1 MSRFTTRQQIVRHT
15 LFVAVLGTALTGAVR
30 GIASTTPAHASRAE
44 DLVTAI
50 KAADN
55 DYNTS
60 STVVWPATGVTPSNN
75 TVCGQFVT
83 RLIQKS
89 YGHTDSDF
97 YRCIGS
103 NSPFAKTYHDWF
115 LSGQTCN
122 SKLAHKHVR
131 TVTLGRVG
139 DWKAGDFIAI
149 KNLTVETNNT
159 GHMAMV
165 AAAPELLSEENGIR
179 QYAVTVIDSSS
190 DAHDAQDTRVTR
202 PDATKPDRGVGK
214 GKMLIYADASDD
226 QVVGHCWSTD
236 NGSTM
241 YDQTQKSLVVG
252 RLVTP

>member
-1 MSRFTTRQQIVRHT
+1 MKPFANRSQIVRNT
-15 LFVAVLGTALTGAVR
+15 VLAAAVGISLTTAVR
-30 GIASTTPAHASRAE
+30 GIAGTTPAHVTRAE
-44 DLVTAI
+44 DLVSTI
-50 KAADN
+50 KAVDN
-55 DYNTS
+55 DYHS
-60 STVVWPATGVTPSNN
+60 ASTVVWPAQGVTASNK

-97 YRCIGS
+97 YRCVGS
-103 NSPFAKTYHDWF
+103 SSPYAKTYHDWF
-115 LSGQTCN
+115 RSGQTCS

-131 TVTLGRVG
+131 TVVLGRVS
-139 DWKAGDFIAI
+139 DWQAGDFIAI
-149 KNLTVETNNT
+149 KNLTVEANNT

-165 AAAPELLSEENGIR
+165 AGTPELLGETNGIR

-190 DAHDAQDTRVTR
+190 DAHDAEDTRVTR
-202 PDATKPDRGVGK
+202 PDGSGPDKGVGK
-214 GKMLIYADASDD
+214 GKMLIYADAADD

-252 RLVTP
+252 RLVL

>member
-1 MSRFTTRQQIVRHT
+1 MSHFTRKQQIVRST
-15 LFVAVLGTALTGAVR
+15 LIVALGVTLAGAVR
-30 GIASTTPAHASRAE
+30 GIASTTPAHATRAE
-44 DLVTAI
+44 DLVSAITA
-50 KAADN
+50 ANN

-60 STVVWPATGVTPSNN
+60 STVVWPAAGVTPGNN

-103 NSPFAKTYHDWF
+103 SSPFAKTYHDWF
-115 LSGQTCN
+115 LSGQTCK
-122 SKLAHKHVR
+122 SPLSHKHVR
-131 TVTLGRVG
+131 TVTLGRVS

-149 KNLTVETNNT
+149 KNITVETSNT

-165 AAAPELLSEENGIR
+165 AGTPELLSEANGIR

-190 DAHDAQDTRVTR
+190 DAHDLQDTRVTR
-202 PDATKPDRGVGK
+202 PDGSGPDKGVGK
-214 GKMLIYADASDD
+214 GKMRIYADAADD
-226 QVVGHCWSTD
+226 QVIGHCWSTD
-236 NGSTM
+236 NGSTL